1 MGLSAPVDFT
11 GAIARTRADTNTS
24 ALKVEIRFIFCLLIR
39 MNQILCLAM
48 LLRGVVSQDLIGFL
62 PLVKAKPK
70 LRNWG
75 LLLVLVL
82 RSPNRP
88 RPRRRSRPRPFCTR
102 GGLIRLV
109 LSIKAF
115 SITRLLTKGRRGRVK
130 IRNLG

>member
-1 MGLSAPVDFT
+1 MGLPWAPVDFT
-11 GAIARTRADTNTS
+11 GAIARTKADTNTS
-24 ALKVEIRFIFCLLIR
+24 ALKVKIRLIFCLLIR

-48 LLRGVVSQDLIGFL
+48 LLRGVVSQDLVGFL

-82 RSPNRP
+82 RFPNRP

-102 GGLIRLV
+102 AVSAGWFYRL
-109 LSIKAF
+109 
-115 SITRLLTKGRRGRVK
+115 RLFRSQDRSP
-130 IRNLG
+130 

>member
-1 MGLSAPVDFT
+1 MGLSWAPVDFT
-11 GAIARTRADTNTS
+11 GAIARTKADTNTS
-24 ALKVEIRFIFCLLIR
+24 ALKVKIRFIFCLLIR

-82 RSPNRP
+82 RFP
-88 RPRRRSRPRPFCTR
+88 
-102 GGLIRLV
+102 IV
-109 LSIKAF
+109 LGVFPKMRTGVEYEAE
-115 SITRLLTKGRRGRVK
+115 VK
-130 IRNLG
+130 EKQTAVGQK

>member
-62 PLVKAKPK
+62 PLVKAKQTNKRLPI
-70 LRNWG
+70 
-75 LLLVLVL
+75 
-82 RSPNRP
+82 SSAPCRP
-88 RPRRRSRPRPFCTR
+88 SVTTPERGWLQLAPPSDGTDWIAQPCCLCPLPR
-102 GGLIRLV
+102 
-109 LSIKAF
+109 
-115 SITRLLTKGRRGRVK
+115 
-130 IRNLG
+130 